1 MKRTSI
7 VLAILVTVLFI
18 TTATL
23 TAQGTGQGGRP
34 AGASAPQIPTSV
46 QGNRPATAG
55 SNKSASVGNRPETT
69 RKPDSAGPKDAMGFE
84 NYNEETEQK
93 RKEMLTKLDEADYI
107 SLSSNRLYGSIPRNP
122 RRYPLATR
130 YYQALN
136 NVIDRPEALAADP
149 MLVKRLRRLRSGRQR
164 ARAARRL
171 GAEPK

>member
-18 TTATL
+18 

-84 NYNEETEQK
+84 NYGQYVAAKHVSEN
-93 RKEMLTKLDEADYI
+93 LNI
-107 SLSSNRLYGSIPRNP
+107 SLAALKTEMMGSNHLS
-122 RRYPLATR
+122 
-130 YYQALN
+130 
-136 NVIDRPEALAADP
+136 
-149 MLVKRLRRLRSGRQR
+149 
-164 ARAARRL
+164 L
-171 GAEPK
+171 GAAIKKIRPDLSSQTIQAEIKKANAAGKRVEAGAKKSSKTTS